1 METLGSLTV
10 MGVIS
15 MVMNGLPVEATKLQS
30 SQQGCAVV
38 AQRARM
44 WRTPSRP
51 VVETKLSRWCS
62 VGAVIEGYWISE
74 QWERTTH
81 QGFSRGWRVKI
92 PVSAIRSMSKLPQE
106 QPGATKASGWGLDL
120 LDSDVS
126 SRVRFRSSPLGLDSH
141 HQRTLWLANPG
152 RWGTGLDHALTPPG
166 PAAHPFRLS
175 RLLDGTLIL
184 SGRGPSGESYSV
196 LIDRRTP

>member
-141 HQRTLWLANPG
+141 HQRTLWLTNPE
-152 RWGTGLDHALTPPG
+152 RWGTGLGHAFTPPG
-166 PAAHPFRLS
+166 HTAHPFRLS

-184 SGRGPSGESYSV
+184 SGRGPSGGSYSV
-196 LIDRRTP
+196 LIDRRSP